1 MNEKRI
7 REIVA
12 ELSSSMGI
20 ELCEVRY
27 SPRKG
32 KINVVCDKP
41 GGIGVDECAE
51 LNRKLITRL
60 QGEDFLKVK
69 ITVSSPGLN
78 RSIGTI
84 DEFRRKILYN
94 VLIEKKNGVKIEGKI
109 VRVEGKDIFLEA
121 PLEERVSFEEVEK
134 ARVLI

>member
-1 MNEKRI
+1 
-7 REIVA
+7 
-12 ELSSSMGI
+12 MGLV
-20 ELCEVRY
+20 LCEVRY
-27 SPRKG
+27 SSRKE

-51 LNRKLITRL
+51 LNRKLITYL

-78 RSIGTI
+78 RPLRTI

-94 VLIEKKNGVKIEGKI
+94 VCIEKKNGAKIEGKI
-109 VRVEGKDIFLEA
+109 VRVKGNDIFIEA
-121 PLEERVSFEEVEK
+121 PLEERISFEEVEK
-134 ARVLI
+134 ARILI